1 MINLDATNTE
11 SKTKYKRKLP
21 MVKILQSE
29 KKCLY
34 YWMIF
39 IVHFVM
45 STCAQDTTGVA
56 RFIIIN
62 RPSDAVVKADEE
74 IINHDIGGWY
84 TVSAGE
90 KKIQIYKNDSVVF
103 SSNFNFKQNEEKRIV
118 FDCSI
123 DCAGVEINSSPS
135 EAQLFIDDEDYGM
148 VPYQNYYTK
157 PGKHKI
163 KLNLPGY
170 KPINEEISL
179 STGNIGKHSFL
190 LEHSK
195 AYKDSIASVKLKEK
209 RARQRWRKVIFGV
222 VTASLAGTGIYYE
235 IQARSSVS
243 DANQMA
249 MEYDNATA
257 DFAHYKKSYSE
268 YRKDAKKSI
277 DLRNILL
284 GAAGMAFAG
293 FGFSFIF

>member
-1 MINLDATNTE
+1 MR
-11 SKTKYKRKLP
+11 YKPKIS
-21 MVKILQSE
+21 MSKILQSE

-34 YWMIF
+34 YWIIF
-39 IVHFVM
+39 VVYFVM
-45 STCAQDTTGVA
+45 FTCAQDTTGVT

-62 RPSDAVVKADEE
+62 CPSDAVVKADGK

-84 TVSAGE
+84 TVSVGE
-90 KKIQIYKNDSVVF
+90 KKIQIHKNDSVVF
-103 SSNFNFKQNEEKRIV
+103 SSSFIFKPNEERRIV

-148 VPYQNYYTK
+148 VPYQNNYTK

-170 KPINEEISL
+170 EPINEEIYL
-179 STGNIGKHSFL
+179 STGNIGKHSFI
-190 LEHSK
+190 LEHSQ
-195 AYKDSIASVKLKEK
+195 AYKDSIASVNLKEK